1 MDYVLPYIPPEIWAE
16 IFSNA
21 STAVLAAFA
30 QASRQFFDLAVPY
43 LWNNVDVIRLLDLLP
58 ETFPRGLGQIDTS
71 EIPVPLSLS
80 TGYFDRL
87 SIYGAHVRTLSRIP
101 TPNASE
107 SHLEHE
113 HARLAT
119 TLATLTEGLLPNIT
133 TLTITTTTEGCP
145 DQNLGVTLDW
155 ICALVFPARNL
166 TRCSLNLNLYGI
178 PDPPKKQLL
187 RILGTILSNSRRI
200 VYLEL
205 NTSYPWSPNERPWA
219 CFNSGTVPHYL
230 TTFTVRPHILDSNCL
245 AWMAQMSQL
254 RNLRIRVPDM
264 WQLGAQIPRFQ
275 GTVLPVGSFPSLKSL
290 DISIRFGFEE
300 LFSQLWSTPIVT
312 NLTEL
317 SIENYCSCT
326 NPGIFPMIATGS
338 PSLHQLQLAIVVGGF
353 EICMLAPLRSLPL
366 RVLALSGWLALGAN
380 PALAISD
387 FFPALE
393 DLYLQETNASEE
405 LSAAFI
411 YLPHLKRLYL
421 PPPNDLMPQMVT
433 LAGLYPTS
441 EEDRR
446 VWRSRC
452 FKLVVD
458 SRWAD
463 KAEVLGMDILARSYY
478 V

>member
-1 MDYVLPYIPPEIWAE
+1 MNQRATRCLRRDFQALVETHERFLQSGDHAELNIWDRNRRHLVGYFDEFAEMLHRFLIYPELTPREKYELGLYEGSDGGEEYSAGVEEPLNEEEDHSSMEDSIGE
-16 IFSNA
+16 DGEYMEEE
-21 STAVLAAFA
+21 AVLAAFA

-133 TLTITTTTEGCP
+133 TALTITTTTEGCP

-338 PSLHQLQLAIVVGGF
+338 PSLQQLQLAIVVGGF
-353 EICMLAPLRSLPL
+353 EICMLAPLRSLLL
-366 RVLALSGWLALGAN
+366 RASGKKQSHN
-380 PALAISD
+380 
-387 FFPALE
+387 F
-393 DLYLQETNASEE
+393 
-405 LSAAFI
+405 
-411 YLPHLKRLYL
+411 
-421 PPPNDLMPQMVT
+421 
-433 LAGLYPTS
+433 AG
-441 EEDRR
+441 
-446 VWRSRC
+446 
-452 FKLVVD
+452 
-458 SRWAD
+458 
-463 KAEVLGMDILARSYY
+463 I
-478 V
+478 